1 MRHFPRSPHL
11 LLLEAAFI
19 VVLVIELSRFI
30 KFVWQH

>member
-1 MRHFPRSPHL
+1 MRSFRRSPHV

-19 VVLVIELSRFI
+19 VVLVIELGKFI